1 MNKSIFQN
9 SINNTPSNT
18 IFSFLYFSNL
28 WVALNISILAIL
40 GAEIF
45 NIKYNYTQAINLFLL
60 AWISYTWPL
69 FITTLSPQ
77 FTPITSKELYFNKH
91 KKTIS
96 FIIISIILF
105 EIFSLIYLKIFDK
118 NIFNKL
124 IILGF
129 CTSLYIIPFL
139 NTGIRQINF
148 IKIIYISLS
157 WAFISILY
165 LPLYSKET
173 IIYFIF
179 QTCIIFLITLPFDKK
194 DILID
199 AKLGLKTFENSFSSK
214 QLNFIK
220 LFLTTIIL
228 ICIQSMSLNITP
240 IGLVSFILLL
250 IPFSKKTWYFVLLD
264 GIPFFQFI
272 IFKLMK

>member
-9 SINNTPSNT
+9 SINNTPLNT

-69 FITTLSPQ
+69 FITTLSPH
-77 FTPITSKELYFNKH
+77 FTPITSKEIYFSKH

-214 QLNFIK
+214 QLIFIK
-220 LFLTTIIL
+220 LFLTAIIL
-228 ICIQSMSLNITP
+228 ICLQYMSINITH
-240 IGLVSFILLL
+240 IGFVSFILLL